1 MEKYIVHIEEEYG
14 YRDWVWSPDMT
25 VDELKVWWESLPT
38 VAPYFFEGP
47 VSFPGEVHQICFHYE
62 DGEELLTKPPSYSL
76 VEEVEGRTVIPLHP
90 NPLKMPED
98 IIRMHIHEDSDSY
111 LIIDGVGYNH
121 AGYVEY
127 DDYNDEAYESAPE
140 VKDAWDKALYED
152 MTKKFGE
159 PKEDKE

>member
-25 VDELKVWWESLPT
+25 VEELKVWWQSLPT

-76 VEEVEGRTVIPLHP
+76 VEEVEGRTVMPLHP

-98 IIRMHIHEDSDSY
+98 IIHMHIHDDSDSY
-111 LIIDGVGYNH
+111 LIIDSVGYNH
-121 AGYVEY
+121 AGYVGY
-127 DDYNDEAYESAPE
+127 DDYNHETYESAPE
-140 VKDAWDKALYED
+140 AIEAWGEALGD
-152 MTKKFGE
+152 DIAKKTLE
-159 PKEDKE
+159 SKEDK

>member
-47 VSFPGEVHQICFHYE
+47 VSLPGEVHQICFHYE

-98 IIRMHIHEDSDSY
+98 TIRMHIHEDFDSY
-111 LIIDGVGYNH
+111 LVIDSVTYTH
-121 AGYVEY
+121 AGYVTSDER
-127 DDYNDEAYESAPE
+127 DDEDYESAPE
-140 VKDAWDKALYED
+140 AKEAWDKALYDD

-159 PKEDKE
+159 PKEDKQ